1 TLHISMVTFVN
12 CLCAGIDL
20 KMWSE
25 PAQPHVLALDMA
37 LDSVDDM
44 YNGCEK
50 QMEAKVRNKY
60 LPLEKNK
67 IQNNFTVAWRVA
79 EKYYNKMWKK
89 RGKRPSTSLS
99 KEQIMSI
106 YMYTLDEPNVYIDFN
121 NAVRTQGPVYKNS
134 FKYHALHYFLTGAIQ
149 KLNIR
154 RDEAERCVTVYRRV
168 NAYFTRDCLNKL
180 VRFGSF
186 TSASLG
192 SYPNPARFGDK
203 SCFEITT
210 CFGADVSLFSKVGRG
225 RREVLAPPYEVF
237 KVTRIRKRSE
247 NKRLPCEFVYT
258 LNSTSVLSRLNCNS
272 I

>member
-1 TLHISMVTFVN
+1 
-12 CLCAGIDL
+12 
-20 KMWSE
+20 MWSVWAALLLSHTALMGSAME

-50 QMEAKVRNKY
+50 EMYVTVRQKY
-60 LPLEKNK
+60 LPLEKKNT
-67 IQNNFTVAWRVA
+67 QNNFTAAWRVA
-79 EKYYNKMWKK
+79 KEYYKKNWKE
-89 RGKRPSTSLS
+89 KRPSLG

-106 YMYTLDEPNVYIDFN
+106 YMYTLEVPNVYIDFN

-134 FKYHALHYFLTGAIQ
+134 FKYHTLHYFLTRAIQ
-149 KLNIR
+149 KLNKVG
-154 RDEAERCVTVYRRV
+154 AERCVTVYRRV
-168 NAYFTRDCLNKL
+168 NAYFTQDCLNKP

-192 SYPNPARFGDK
+192 RYPSPARFGKK

-210 CFGADVSLFSKVGRG
+210 CFGAAVWQYSKMKE
-225 RREVLAPPYEVF
+225 REVLVPPYEVF
-237 KVTRIRKRSE
+237 KVTQIRKRSE
-247 NKRLPCEFVYT
+247 NSDLPCEFVYT
-258 LNSTSVLSRLNCNS
+258 LKSSDVLSRLNCNS

>member
-1 TLHISMVTFVN
+1 
-12 CLCAGIDL
+12 
-20 KMWSE
+20 MWSVWAALLLSHTALMGSAME

-50 QMEAKVRNKY
+50 EMEAKVRKEY
-60 LPLEKNK
+60 LPLEKNI
-67 IQNNFTVAWRVA
+67 IQNNFPAAWSVA
-79 EKYYNKMWKK
+79 ENYYNKIWKK
-89 RGKRPSTSLS
+89 RGKKRPSTSLS

-106 YMYTLDEPNVYIDFN
+106 YMYSLEVPNVYIDFN

-134 FKYHALHYFLTGAIQ
+134 FKYHALHYFLTTAIQ
-149 KLNIR
+149 KLNAR
-154 RDEAERCVTVYRRV
+154 RVGAERCVTVYRRV

-210 CFGADVSLFSKVGRG
+210 CFGADVSLFSKVGEAE
-225 RREVLAPPYEVF
+225 REVLAPPYEVF
-237 KVTRIRKRSE
+237 KVTQIRKRSE
-247 NKRLPCEFVYT
+247 NSDLPCEFVYT
-258 LNSTSVLSRLNCNS
+258 LKSSDVLSRLNCNS